1 MVIEFLIVFFLLIL
15 IRGLNEEKFSISKFH
30 WKALPILF
38 LICEILSYFV
48 ARKTGQNEWN
58 RQSLFLL
65 HALSYFLLFLF
76 SLGNVY
82 FSGFTMISAGFF
94 LNFIVI
100 LLNNGRMPV
109 SEYGLMLSGQ
119 LDFYNILKNGN
130 SITHVLLDDSAV
142 FPFLGDIIPFARP
155 YFFPKVVSVGDILI
169 FVGLIVFVVRTVI
182 RRPKK

>member
-65 HALSYFLLFLF
+65 HALSYFLLFVFSWECLLF
-76 SLGNVY
+76 RIY
-82 FSGFTMISAGFF
+82 HDFSWFF
-94 LNFIVI
+94 
-100 LLNNGRMPV
+100 
-109 SEYGLMLSGQ
+109 SE
-119 LDFYNILKNGN
+119 FY
-130 SITHVLLDDSAV
+130 SYS
-142 FPFLGDIIPFARP
+142 FE
-155 YFFPKVVSVGDILI
+155 
-169 FVGLIVFVVRTVI
+169 
-182 RRPKK
+182 